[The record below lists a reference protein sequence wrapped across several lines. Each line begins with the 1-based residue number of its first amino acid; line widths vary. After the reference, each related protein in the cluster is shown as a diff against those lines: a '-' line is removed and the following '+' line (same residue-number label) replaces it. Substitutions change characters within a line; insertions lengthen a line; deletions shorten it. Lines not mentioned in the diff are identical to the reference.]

1 MTKRRVGFRRRSAPA
16 AIRRIRWMRSDAEAQ
31 SRQARRSKLPPLLPA
46 LVVAGG
52 VGEAIAVGFGF
63 RQGRVVDHKHAA
75 HPPEDSDAGPTASG
89 ACARHC
95 AALTEPKDAFYHIF
109 PLGGHIAMKL
119 EDNITESI
127 TRVCDEYGK
136 AIERYDY
143 CTGGEQPPEQF
154 IASYVVSGLADVLT
168 MTAET

>member
-1 MTKRRVGFRRRSAPA
+1 VQVASDDRVQAVQAKSGLHGGDDVGRLKATVGVDDETPRRFFVDDPPPRPFVVFGGCDPTRKP
-16 AIRRIRWMRSDAEAQ
+16 Q

-95 AALTEPKDAFYHIF
+95 AALTEPKDASYHIF
-109 PLGGHIAMKL
+109 PLGGHM
-119 EDNITESI
+119 
-127 TRVCDEYGK
+127 
-136 AIERYDY
+136 
-143 CTGGEQPPEQF
+143 Q
-154 IASYVVSGLADVLT
+154 
-168 MTAET
+168 